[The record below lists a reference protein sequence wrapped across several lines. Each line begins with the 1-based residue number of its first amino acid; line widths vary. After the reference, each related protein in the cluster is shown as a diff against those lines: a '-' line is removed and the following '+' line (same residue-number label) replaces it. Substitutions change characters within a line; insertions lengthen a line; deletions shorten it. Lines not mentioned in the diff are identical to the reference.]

1 MSPPTNGAVS
11 LVPFPPTGPLSDA
24 LLFPFDSLSYDD
36 FALPAAPP
44 PLGAAVAVAD
54 QPLLLQ
60 PPSSCS
66 ARGVISSG
74 GLDLAVRT
82 YAADVTPTLWA
93 HLPPPPSPA
102 LPLVQGTG
110 HRTSCYRGVTR
121 HRWTGRYEA
130 HLWDNTR
137 RREGQKRKGRQ
148 GN

>member
-11 LVPFPPTGPLSDA
+11 LVPFPSMGPLSDA

-36 FALPAAPP
+36 FALHAAPP
-44 PLGAAVAVAD
+44 PLGAAAAAAD
-54 QPLLLQ
+54 QPLLLL

-66 ARGVISSG
+66 AHGVISGG

-82 YAADVTPTLWA
+82 YATDVTPSLRA

-102 LPLVQGTG
+102 LPLGQGTG

-121 HRWTGRYEA
+121 Y
-130 HLWDNTR
+130 LPY
-137 RREGQKRKGRQ
+137 
-148 GN
+148 